1 MKRNRKINYE
11 TVMQI
16 RISKELKS
24 KVYHRSQELG
34 KGISDYI
41 RDLLEKDCKNIKDNN
56 LDDNDKT
63 I

>member
-41 RDLLEKDCKNIKDNN
+41 RDLLEKDCKKEE
-56 LDDNDKT
+56 
-63 I
+63 

>member
-16 RISKELKS
+16 RISKELKN
-24 KVYHRSQELG
+24 KVFHRSQELG

-41 RDLLEKDCKNIKDNN
+41 RDLLEKDCEENGIGSSRLSN
-56 LDDNDKT
+56 
-63 I
+63 